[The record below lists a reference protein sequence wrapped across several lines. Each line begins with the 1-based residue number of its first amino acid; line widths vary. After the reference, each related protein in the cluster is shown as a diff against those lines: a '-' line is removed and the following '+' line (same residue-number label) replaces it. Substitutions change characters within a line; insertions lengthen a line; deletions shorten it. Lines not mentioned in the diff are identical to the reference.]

1 MNVLELCLSAGLGG
15 LELYVYRSSQALAD
29 SQLNQNTVL
38 AVLRQDSKL
47 DQYYKQHSNFTT
59 LYIKHFFSP
68 LPYINA
74 RKLAAIIDDNEIDV
88 IHMHW
93 GKDLP
98 LAAFAKAFSKRKPA
112 LVYTRQM
119 MITRAKNDFYHNF
132 LYRQLDLMLTITRE
146 LEGLCK
152 KFIPSF
158 ADKITTLYYGVKK
171 PAEILADKDIQQ
183 QRDKLDFTKTDFIA
197 GLIGRLEESKGQHL
211 LIDAIHAAKQNG
223 HDIKALI
230 VGHEMNVGY
239 RDKLKN
245 QASELGVLQ
254 NIVFQDF
261 TSEPQQLMQLC
272 DCVILAS
279 GQETFGLVLPEAMR
293 AGVAV
298 IGSNSG
304 GVPEIIH
311 HDTTGLLF
319 KTQDANS
326 LYHQLERL
334 YLDAEF
340 KNNLAQQGK
349 QSADQRFDNDI
360 HFQKLENHLNSAID
374 NSKQYNKTL

>member
-15 LELYVYRSSQALAD
+15 LELYVFRSSEALVN
-29 SQLNQNTVL
+29 SQLNQNTVIP
-38 AVLRQDSKL
+38 VLKQGSKL
-47 DQYYKQHSNFTT
+47 DNYYKDHTSFNIQ
-59 LYIKHFFSP
+59 YIKNFFSP
-68 LPYINA
+68 LPLINA
-74 RKLAAIIDDNEIDV
+74 RKLAALIDKNDIDV

-132 LYRQLDLMLTITRE
+132 LYRQLDLMLTITKE

-152 KFIPSF
+152 KFIPLYSE
-158 ADKITTLYYGVKK
+158 KITTLYYGVKK
-171 PAEILADKDIQQ
+171 PKELLDDRSIQQ
-183 QRDKLDFTKTDFIA
+183 EREKIGFNRSDFIA

-211 LIDAIHAAKQNG
+211 LIEALHTAKQNG

-230 VGHEMNVGY
+230 VGHEMSPGY
-239 RDKLKN
+239 RDQLKN
-245 QASELGVLQ
+245 QASELGILD
-254 NIVFQDF
+254 NIIFQDF

-304 GVPEIIH
+304 GVPEIIEH
-311 HDTTGLLF
+311 EKTGLLF
-319 KTQDANS
+319 ETKNANN
-326 LYHQLERL
+326 LYQQLERL
-334 YLDAEF
+334 YLDADF
-340 KNNLAQQGK
+340 KNKVAQQGK
-349 QSADQRFDNDI
+349 QSADARFDNAS
-360 HFQKLENHLNSAID
+360 HFQQLEQHLNATITD
-374 NSKQYNKTL
+374 AK

>member
-1 MNVLELCLSAGLGG
+1 MNILELCLSAGLGG
-15 LELYVYRSSQALAD
+15 LELYVFRSSEALVN
-29 SQLNQNTVL
+29 SQLNQNTVIP
-38 AVLRQDSKL
+38 VLKQGSKL
-47 DQYYKQHSNFTT
+47 DNYYKDHASFNIQ
-59 LYIKHFFSP
+59 YIKHFFSP
-68 LPYINA
+68 LPLLNA
-74 RKLAAIIDDNEIDV
+74 RKLAAIIDDNNIDV

-132 LYRQLDLMLTITRE
+132 LYRQLDLMLTITNE

-158 ADKITTLYYGVKK
+158 ADKITTLYYGVKR
-171 PAEILADKDIQQ
+171 PEQILEDADIRQ
-183 QRDKLDFTKTDFIA
+183 QREKLGLSSNDFVA
-197 GLIGRLEESKGQHL
+197 GLIGRLEESKGQHI
-211 LIDAIHAAKQNG
+211 LIDAIHSAKQNG
-223 HDIKALI
+223 HEIKALI
-230 VGHEMNVGY
+230 VGHEMNPGY
-239 RDKLKN
+239 RDTLKSRAN
-245 QASELGVLQ
+245 DLGVLD

-304 GVPEIIH
+304 GVPEIID
-311 HDTTGLLF
+311 HDKTGLLF
-319 KTQDANS
+319 ETQNSNS
-326 LYHQLERL
+326 LYQQLERL
-334 YLDAEF
+334 YLDANF
-340 KNNLAQQGK
+340 KDDIAKQGK
-349 QSADQRFDNDI
+349 LSADQRFDNET
-360 HFQKLENHLNSAID
+360 HFRKLEQHLISAKD
-374 NSKQYNKTL
+374 YRNNTTS

>member
-15 LELYVYRSSQALAD
+15 LELYVFRSSEALAN
-29 SQLNQNTVL
+29 SQLNKNTVT
-38 AVLRQDSKL
+38 AVLKQSSKL
-47 DQYYKQHSNFTT
+47 DEYYKDHSSFNIK
-59 LYIKHFFSP
+59 YIKHFFSP
-68 LPYINA
+68 LPLFNA
-74 RKLAAIIDDNEIDV
+74 IKLAAIIDSNNIDV

-98 LAAFAKAFSKRKPA
+98 LAAFAKFFSRRKPA

-132 LYRQLDLMLTITRE
+132 LYRQLDLMLTITKE

-152 KFIPSF
+152 NFIPLF

-171 PAEILADKDIQQ
+171 PEQMLDENSIQQ
-183 QRDKLDFTKTDFIA
+183 QREKIGFTKNDFIA

-211 LIDAIHAAKQNG
+211 LIDAIHTAKQNG

-230 VGHEMNVGY
+230 VGHEMNPDY
-239 RDKLKN
+239 RNQLKN
-245 QASELGVLQ
+245 QASSLGVLD

-261 TSEPQQLMQLC
+261 TSKPQQLMQLC

-304 GVPEIIH
+304 GVPEIIDH
-311 HDTTGLLF
+311 ENTGLLF
-319 KTQDANS
+319 ETKNADS

-334 YLDAEF
+334 YLHTDF
-340 KNNLAQQGK
+340 KNELSAQGK
-349 QSADQRFDNDI
+349 KSADARFDNAL
-360 HFQKLENHLNSAID
+360 HFQKLEQHLCSVIK
-374 NSKQYNKTL
+374 SNK

>member
-15 LELYVYRSSQALAD
+15 LELYVFRSSEALVN
-29 SQLNQNTVL
+29 SQLNQNTVIP
-38 AVLRQDSKL
+38 VLKQGSKL
-47 DQYYKQHSNFTT
+47 DNYYKDHASFNIQ
-59 LYIKHFFSP
+59 YINHFFSP
-68 LPYINA
+68 LPLINA
-74 RKLAAIIDDNEIDV
+74 RKLAALIDKNDIDV

-132 LYRQLDLMLTITRE
+132 LYRQLDLMLTITKE

-152 KFIPSF
+152 KFIPLYSE
-158 ADKITTLYYGVKK
+158 KITTLYYGVKQPK
-171 PAEILADKDIQQ
+171 EILDETSIQQ
-183 QRDKLDFTKTDFIA
+183 QREKIGFTKNDFIA

-211 LIDAIHAAKQNG
+211 LIEAIHTAKQNG
-223 HDIKALI
+223 QDIKALI
-230 VGHEMNVGY
+230 VGHEMNPGY
-239 RDKLKN
+239 RDQLKG
-245 QASELGVLQ
+245 QASSLGVLD
-254 NIVFQDF
+254 NIIFQDF

-304 GVPEIIH
+304 GVPEIIDH
-311 HDTTGLLF
+311 KKTGLLF
-319 KTQDANS
+319 QTKDTDS
-326 LYHQLERL
+326 LYKAIVTLYQSPEFTAELAANGKLKADKMFNSVTHFNMLE
-334 YLDAEF
+334 
-340 KNNLAQQGK
+340 Q
-349 QSADQRFDNDI
+349 
-360 HFQKLENHLNSAID
+360 HFRQ
-374 NSKQYNKTL
+374 